1 MAGTAT
7 PELRIRILV
16 ASISLL
22 TVVKR
27 CGCGV
32 EHNALSWSRL
42 PPRGVQRLDGLGPDI
57 ELRNCSCGSTLGI
70 ELPGEKKRM
79 LIPTPAWLK
88 EKRGAG
94 GAGICPRCRGSSA
107 DSAHTPVQTGN
118 GVRPR
123 FPNGE
128 TGLSMAGTIK
138 NVGDH
143 FKMSG

>member
-1 MAGTAT
+1 MILVGGAGPRGGCEDGVRTGVGGARRGGEGRRIVSTDARENTRRMLFELATAEMAGTAT

-70 ELPGEKKRM
+70 ELPGE
-79 LIPTPAWLK
+79 PAR
-88 EKRGAG
+88 EVA
-94 GAGICPRCRGSSA
+94 
-107 DSAHTPVQTGN
+107 
-118 GVRPR
+118 
-123 FPNGE
+123 
-128 TGLSMAGTIK
+128 
-138 NVGDH
+138 
-143 FKMSG
+143 